1 MPPYA
6 PRLALPPPA
15 PPPLCD
21 CGAPSVWLR
30 RRWLCARQG
39 RGGCE
44 LRLSSE
50 EERPCPDRA
59 DVLSSHSHLE
69 PRPSAEGRGP
79 READASH
86 SHLGPREPDAADA
99 FVTVARGTAALL
111 TACAYGPVNEWAFVG
126 PSSAANTHR
135 APMTFG
141 LGLFARVP
149 LRAGQAVGE
158 FSGPRLPL
166 GWLRHP
172 SLATLTVPS
181 SQTFV
186 DGLWEHSSFSG
197 PIAPAIFAAPSSAA
211 PNARREVWPSL
222 RPQWTDR
229 VRQRLWLVATED
241 IPAGAEIR
249 FDVNGWLPK
258 LSPSA
263 GAVAGAVARAGVVS
277 GLTARA
283 SPLELS
289 PSAPP
294 PPPPP
299 LLPLPLPL
307 PPPLPPLPA
316 VAASPTTPPAVSSE
330 VSPAVSPAPPPLP
343 PPASPAALPPPTGAV
358 AGASAAVLAATT
370 VLAGGWVELCFR
382 VVGQADVADAAVE
395 ETNAAV
401 EETDAA
407 VEETD
412 MAVEETDMSHADMA
426 VEETEMDHADAIAD
440 GEVAQAAQVA
450 QVAQAAQAA
459 QAVQS
464 APTAD
469 QQPSEVEE
477 DEAHV
482 MEDDAPAAVSI
493 QEEAQAEEAPAEV
506 EEDEEEAPA
515 EAMAAMKE
523 EVQVEED
530 NAHKKKKAAGDGLEK
545 EDDDDSSVASTAVD
559 DDGAGPRWRRVR
571 RPCPPP
577 TAAEPY
583 VHRLAQLQSVA
594 MLGSVEEQEAL
605 ARAELDDEAQSI
617 ASGSMMRLQWETP
630 LDGGDVRLRTLVPM
644 LLADTATPASSA
656 SVGGSSTGSMSSFK
670 AASWAMLATH
680 LPGRSGRECRERWA
694 LLAPPHPPAP
704 PRRSPVQLDALDGM
718 HCRTRHDEL

>member
-1 MPPYA
+1 
-6 PRLALPPPA
+6 
-15 PPPLCD
+15 
-21 CGAPSVWLR
+21 
-30 RRWLCARQG
+30 
-39 RGGCE
+39 
-44 LRLSSE
+44 
-50 EERPCPDRA
+50 
-59 DVLSSHSHLE
+59 
-69 PRPSAEGRGP
+69 
-79 READASH
+79 
-86 SHLGPREPDAADA
+86 
-99 FVTVARGTAALL
+99 
-111 TACAYGPVNEWAFVG
+111 
-126 PSSAANTHR
+126 
-135 APMTFG
+135 
-141 LGLFARVP
+141 
-149 LRAGQAVGE
+149 
-158 FSGPRLPL
+158 
-166 GWLRHP
+166 
-172 SLATLTVPS
+172 
-181 SQTFV
+181 V

-343 PPASPAALPPPTGAV
+343 PPASPAALPPPSGAV

-395 ETNAAV
+395 ETDAAV

-412 MAVEETDMSHADMA
+412 MAVEVTDLSHVD
-426 VEETEMDHADAIAD
+426 VIAD
-440 GEVAQAAQVA
+440 GEVAQAAQAA
-450 QVAQAAQAA
+450 QVAQAAQA
-459 QAVQS
+459 VQG
-464 APTAD
+464 ATTED
-469 QQPSEVEE
+469 QQPSEVLK
-477 DEAHV
+477 DKAHA

-523 EVQVEED
+523 EAQVEED
-530 NAHKKKKAAGDGLEK
+530 NAQKKKKAAGDGLEK

-718 HCRTRHDEL
+718 HCRSRHVDEL